1 MLLGYYSNKHLS
13 VNTLIFR
20 CPFNVMICLSP
31 RSQLHVC
38 NAQDADLKKPWVLQY
53 SKQAQT
59 AVLCCFCA
67 PAWVKSFE
75 AVSQFCI
82 LTFDPHRLFEREFKI
97 SSQLPHPCS
106 CRYSSVQFRNITI
119 PVHTDVLKT

>member
-1 MLLGYYSNKHLS
+1 MLLGHYDNKHLS
-13 VNTLIFR
+13 VNTLIFK

-31 RSQLHVC
+31 RSQPC
-38 NAQDADLKKPWVLQY
+38 NAQDGDLKKPLVLQY

-59 AVLCCFCA
+59 AVLCCFCT
-67 PAWVKSFE
+67 PAWVKTFE
-75 AVSQFCI
+75 AVSRFCI

-106 CRYSSVQFRNITI
+106 CRYLFRNVTI